1 MTQQDLAF
9 LAHNELVTNILPFW
23 KAHSRDLSTGGFYG
37 TIFQDSTVDAVVPRS
52 IVMTARHLWTF
63 SAASRILEDPE
74 LLEMA
79 DYAYASIVARFIDP
93 MHGGV
98 FWSVNQDGS
107 PAVTKKQVYGQAFT
121 IYGFSEYA
129 RALFAVRNDS
139 EKAKEMLSHAVSL
152 FLLLEEHARDTKRG
166 GYGEALARDW
176 SKTKD
181 LKLSEKDI
189 DCEKSMNTNLHV
201 MEAFTCLHQS
211 LSLVSPEE
219 TSLISRVTEALSSLV
234 LVTAKHIVGSDGHL
248 DLYFTSDWKQIGDP
262 ISFGHDI
269 EASWLMW
276 EAIEELG
283 VKSFTEN
290 GIREDLKK
298 SVIRIAEIA
307 LQEGWDSKTGGFEN
321 EIHNGKRD
329 TSRIWWCQAEAVVG
343 FFNAWQMTQD
353 QKYLDAVYATWQW
366 IEAKQVDKENG
377 DWFWNVNSD
386 GFPDLREVKGGNW
399 KTGYHNARSCMEIIQ
414 RIKASRNQELQGEK
428 TNDI

>member
-1 MTQQDLAF
+1 MTQKEF
-9 LAHNELVTNILPFW
+9 VFFAHNELVTNILPFW
-23 KAHSRDLSTGGFYG
+23 KKHSRDLSTGGFYG
-37 TIFQDSTVDAVVPRS
+37 TIFQDNTVDTDEPRS

-63 SAASRILEDPE
+63 SAASRILKDPE

-79 DYAYASIVARFIDP
+79 DYAYASIFARFIDP

-98 FWSVNQDGS
+98 FWSVHQDGT
-107 PAVTKKQVYGQAFT
+107 PAVTKKQVYGQAFA

-129 RALFAVRNDS
+129 RALFVVRN
-139 EKAKEMLSHAVSL
+139 EEKKAKELLSHAISL

-211 LSLVSPEE
+211 LLLVTPEE
-219 TSLISRVTEALSSLV
+219 SSLISRVKEALFSLV
-234 LVTAKHIVGSDGHL
+234 QVTAKHILGSDGHL
-248 DLYFTSDWKQIGDP
+248 DLYFTFDWKPIGDP

-283 VKSFTEN
+283 DVAFIAD
-290 GIREDLKK
+290 GLREELKK
-298 SVIRIAEIA
+298 SVIRIAEIS
-307 LQEGWDSKTGGFEN
+307 LQEGWDSKTGGLEN

-329 TSRIWWCQAEAVVG
+329 TNRIWWCQAEAVVG

-353 QKYLDAVYATWQW
+353 QKFLDAAFATWKW
-366 IEAKQVDKENG
+366 IQVYQVDKENG
-377 DWFWNVNSD
+377 DWFWSVNAD
-386 GFPDLREVKGGNW
+386 GFPDLKEVKGGNW
-399 KTGYHNARSCMEIIQ
+399 KTGYHNARCCMEIIQ
-414 RIKASRNQELQGEK
+414 RIKTSRTQELQGEK
-428 TNDI
+428 Y